1 LGFGAK
7 LGKRRISIIP
17 HVQTS
22 PSLDYSL
29 RVDATAAAM
38 ARTLGAGLSLIVVL
52 CMGLSLL
59 IHRGIWPIER
69 MALMIVF
76 PALLGITLAFAP
88 DPPALVSR
96 LAKRLTV
103 AGCAIGTLA
112 GPWLAPTILA
122 VPALLAFSVAIG
134 WFCEDRH
141 NG

>member
-22 PSLDYSL
+22 PDYSL

-69 MALMIVF
+69 MALMIVCLELRWRSH
-76 PALLGITLAFAP
+76 PIR
-88 DPPALVSR
+88 PPWSH
-96 LAKRLTV
+96 
-103 AGCAIGTLA
+103 
-112 GPWLAPTILA
+112 
-122 VPALLAFSVAIG
+122 G
-134 WFCEDRH
+134 WRS
-141 NG
+141 G